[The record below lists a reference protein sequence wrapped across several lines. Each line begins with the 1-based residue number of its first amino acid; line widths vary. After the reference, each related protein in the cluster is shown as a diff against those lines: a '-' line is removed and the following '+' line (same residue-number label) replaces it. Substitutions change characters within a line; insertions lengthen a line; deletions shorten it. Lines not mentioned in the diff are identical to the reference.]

1 MKGAIFKQYGMKNF
15 ANLIAS
21 AVVAIWIVVIA
32 MICTQNAESVSLKFL
47 AYESVKI
54 PFGLVFSFSVALG
67 MLIMAVFVTVLSF
80 SATKTGRRTSLEED
94 PEFFAENEDF

>member
-1 MKGAIFKQYGMKNF
+1 MEGANFKEYGMKNF

-21 AVVAIWIVVIA
+21 AIVAIWIVVIA
-32 MICTQNAESVSLKFL
+32 IICTQNAESVSLKFL

-67 MLIMAVFVTVLSF
+67 ILITAVFVPVLSF
-80 SATKTGRRTSLEED
+80 STTKTSRRGSLEED
-94 PEFFAENEDF
+94 PEFFADNEDF